1 MYEEKEIKYKK
12 RKKETTPKKEVVKK
26 EEKKV
31 KEPKKKTTTKP
42 STKNSKSPKKVAPKK
57 KAPAKKKKKSKK
69 KIQFSINI
77 PPILKRIDYKKL
89 ITELVVLVLV
99 MMLLIFTISRIRK
112 HQEKLNE
119 NINNNIARVTDATI
133 AYFEENT
140 LPQNIGD
147 STSFIL
153 EEMQN
158 LDLLPEIKDEKENT
172 CNTIDSYIILTKTM
186 NEEYRLKIYLKCPSK
201 EKTVEQRLTCKD
213 KECTVTKK

>member
-12 RKKETTPKKEVVKK
+12 RKKETTPKKEEVKK

-31 KEPKKKTTTKP
+31 KEPKKKVTTKP
-42 STKNSKSPKKVAPKK
+42 TTKKREKPKKVVEKK
-57 KAPAKKKKKSKK
+57 KTPTKKKKTAKK

-119 NINNNIARVTDATI
+119 NFNNNITRITDATI
-133 AYFEENT
+133 AYFKENT

-153 EEMQN
+153 KEMQN
-158 LDLLPEIKDEKENT
+158 LEILTEVNDEKGNS
-172 CNTIDSYIILTKTM
+172 CDTIDSYIILTKTM
-186 NEEYRLKIYLKCPSK
+186 NEEYRLKIYLKCPNK

-213 KECTVTKK
+213 KECIVTKK